1 MITSTEAAAPAAE
14 PHNHEDNNKINT
26 ADLLSQ
32 KRAFRRMREEVA
44 RRRQNIANKRLRERK
59 KEEQEKRRKEEEEKR
74 RTEAEAI
81 EKDCNEWQRI
91 MLHTH
96 RHCWGPQQELLAL
109 PRVGGSSL
117 CSGSNHFGDRVLILR
132 LADNNDNNNDN
143 DNDNNSGC
151 FNGDSDND
159 NDNNS
164 TIRNE
169 EPVGPIDLAGYFR
182 RWKLEKQEEK
192 KKLRMRQQRRL
203 RCWVLGK
210 PDLDGTRYNIVFD
223 NNVVN
228 NNNNNDS
235 LSYIVLQQHE
245 KEHRRLRE
253 FLRRLDDPK
262 FTLEWLREQQQR
274 QQPEEIV
281 EKQFNNTHTTLRL
294 KRRKKFDNKI
304 ATLNWVRE
312 QQQQQQEQQ

>member
-1 MITSTEAAAPAAE
+1 MGNKNSKKHSHTEGDKTLLVSTEETEDTLADREGGDEGERGSSTEAAAPAAE
-14 PHNHEDNNKINT
+14 PHNHEDNNKTNT
-26 ADLLSQ
+26 ADADLLSQ

-59 KEEQEKRRKEEEEKR
+59 KEEQEKRRKEEEEKK

-96 RHCWGPQQELLAL
+96 RHCWGPQQELVAL

-132 LADNNDNNNDN
+132 LHDNNDNNSIN
-143 DNDNNSGC
+143 DNDNNSI
-151 FNGDSDND
+151 ND

-182 RWKLEKQEEK
+182 RWKKEKEEQK
-192 KKLRMRQQRRL
+192 KELRMRQQRRL

-210 PDLDGTRYNIVFD
+210 PDLDGARYEKLFDD

-228 NNNNNDS
+228 NNDTS
-235 LSYIVLQQHE
+235 GLSYILLQQHE
-245 KEHRRLRE
+245 KEHRRIRKVM
-253 FLRRLDDPK
+253 RRSANPQP
-262 FTLEWLREQQQR
+262 TLEWVREKIQQQ
-274 QQPEEIV
+274 
-281 EKQFNNTHTTLRL
+281 
-294 KRRKKFDNKI
+294 
-304 ATLNWVRE
+304 
-312 QQQQQQEQQ
+312 